1 MRSSTRTILL
11 AALVLAAACS
21 STSLVSTW
29 RAPDVGPLAFRR
41 VLIYAPL
48 QDPSLRRSTED
59 AVAQQVKGTVAVP
72 SYTIIPDAN
81 VGDRTLLQQKVRE
94 GGFDGVAVFR
104 IVAVTREANWVPGAY
119 WGSYYAGPI
128 YDPGY
133 LQVDTIVRMET
144 NVYDAGAD
152 KLVWASA
159 SATTNPSSMRGLA
172 KSVATKVA
180 KEMRKQGL
188 LL

>member
-1 MRSSTRTILL
+1 MRSTIKNALL
-11 AALVLAAACS
+11 AAIVIAAGCS

-29 RAPDVGPLAFRR
+29 RAPDVGQLAFRK

-48 QDPSLRRSTED
+48 HDPSLRRSTED
-59 AVAQQVKGTVAVP
+59 AVAQQVVRSIAVP
-72 SYTIIPDAN
+72 SYAIIPDDK
-81 VGDRTLLQQKVRE
+81 VGDRAFLEQKVRE

-133 LQVDTIVRMET
+133 VQVDTVVRMET
-144 NVYDAGAD
+144 NVYEAAND

-159 SATTNPSSMRGLA
+159 SATVNPSSMRSLA
-172 KSVATKVA
+172 KSVAKRVG

-188 LL
+188 IL